1 MSYSTVL
8 DKPLKTARR
17 AEVPTVD
24 GESVIQELGYSETKI
39 YRFHWITTEELQAKI
54 QELEGEA
61 VDGWII
67 VGEVGRTPIHEALD
81 LYNAQV
87 TMHRMVST

>member
-1 MSYSTVL
+1 MPYSTVL

-17 AEVPTVD
+17 AEVPTID

-39 YRFHWITTEELQAKI
+39 YRFYWITTDELQDKI
-54 QELEGEA
+54 RELEAEA
-61 VDGWII
+61 EEGWVI
-67 VGEVGRTPIHEALD
+67 VGEVARTPIHEALD

-87 TMHRMVST
+87 NMRRLVAT